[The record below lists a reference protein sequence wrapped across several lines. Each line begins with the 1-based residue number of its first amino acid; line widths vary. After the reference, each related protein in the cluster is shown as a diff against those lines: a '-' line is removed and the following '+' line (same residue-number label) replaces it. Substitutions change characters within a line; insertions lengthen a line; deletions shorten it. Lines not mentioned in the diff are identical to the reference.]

1 MSLYSYNSF
10 LSSDTNMGLGSND
23 LRGLLLDG
31 NPELCL
37 DSGENELVQQLI
49 GKLLLVLLYM
59 C

>member
-23 LRGLLLDG
+23 LRGLLMDG

-49 GKLLLVLLYM
+49 GKLL
-59 C
+59 